1 MSKSYDEI
9 RKKIVDGD
17 VVVMTAQ
24 EFKEYVKAN
33 GVKKAAKD
41 VDIVTT
47 GTFGAMCSSG
57 AYFNFGHSDPPMKMQ
72 KVWMDGIPAYA
83 GLAAVDAYLG
93 ATELDETNNM
103 MHGGAHVIEDLVR
116 GKAVRLKAT
125 AYGTDCYPKK
135 EIDTYVSLK
144 TVNQAVLLNVRNC
157 YQNYA
162 VATNSG
168 SRTLYT
174 YMGKLLPEYGNAT
187 YSSAGE
193 LSPLMNDPY
202 YRSIGIG
209 TRIFLGG
216 AQGFVIWEGT
226 QFNPGVPRTPAGVP
240 KRAAGS
246 IAVIGDL
253 KQMSSEF
260 LRGLTFTRYGTSLG
274 LGIGIPIPILDEEMA
289 RACAITDDQ
298 IVTAMFDY
306 SQPTRSRTVLKE
318 TTYAELRSGEIEL
331 KGKQIPTSS
340 LSSLYKARQIS
351 QILKSQIQKGEFM
364 IEAGPEL
371 ADGQGIQGTGCP
383 NGKGGDVIEDQSR
396 AQLQPR
402 GREHTNHTQP
412 HRKIPSAGE
421 HTPR

>member
-1 MSKSYDEI
+1 
-9 RKKIVDGD
+9 VDGE
-17 VVVMTAQ
+17 VVVMTAE
-24 EFKEYVKAN
+24 EFKEYVRAK

-57 AYFNFGHSDPPMKMQ
+57 AYFNFGHADPPIKMQ

-93 ATELDETNNM
+93 ATELDDTNNM

-116 GKAVRLKAT
+116 GKAVRLRAT
-125 AYGTDCYPKK
+125 AYGTDCYPRK
-135 EIDTYVSLK
+135 EIDTFVSLK
-144 TVNQAVLLNVRNC
+144 TINQAVLFNVRNC

-162 VATNSG
+162 VATNS
-168 SRTLYT
+168 SSKTLYT

-187 YSSAGE
+187 FSSAGE

-209 TRIFLGG
+209 TRVFLGG
-216 AQGFVIWEGT
+216 GQGYVIWEGT

-253 KQMSSEF
+253 KQMTPEF
-260 LRGLTFTRYGTSLG
+260 LRGLTFTKYGTSLG

-289 RACAITDDQ
+289 KACAVTNDQ
-298 IVTAMFDY
+298 IVSAIFDY

-318 TTYAELRSGEIEL
+318 LTYAELRSGEIEL
-331 KGKQIPTSS
+331 KGKHIPTSS

-351 QILKSQIQKGEFM
+351 QILKNQILKGDFL
-364 IEAGPEL
+364 IEKPVQNFSMDRVFKTL
-371 ADGQGIQGTGCP
+371 
-383 NGKGGDVIEDQSR
+383 DVRTEKE
-396 AQLQPR
+396 AM
-402 GREHTNHTQP
+402 
-412 HRKIPSAGE
+412 
-421 HTPR
+421 

>member
-9 RKKIVDGD
+9 RKKTVNGD
-17 VVVMTAQ
+17 VVVMTAL

-57 AYFNFGHSDPPMKMQ
+57 AYFNFGHSDPPIKMQ
-72 KVWMDGIPAYA
+72 KVWMDGISAYA

-144 TVNQAVLLNVRNC
+144 TINQAVLLNVRNC

-193 LSPLMNDPY
+193 LSPLLNDPY

-318 TTYAELRSGEIEL
+318 ITYAELRSGEIEL
-331 KGKQIPTSS
+331 KGKHIPTSS

-364 IEAGPEL
+364 MERPVQSLPMDRVFKALDVRTEKEAM
-371 ADGQGIQGTGCP
+371 
-383 NGKGGDVIEDQSR
+383 
-396 AQLQPR
+396 
-402 GREHTNHTQP
+402 
-412 HRKIPSAGE
+412 
-421 HTPR
+421 

>member
-9 RKKIVDGD
+9 QKKTMDGD

-253 KQMSSEF
+253 KQMSPEF

-318 TTYAELRSGEIEL
+318 ITYAELRSGEIEL
-331 KGKQIPTSS
+331 KGKHIPTSS

-364 IEAGPEL
+364 IEKPVQNL
-371 ADGQGIQGTGCP
+371 PMDRVFKTL
-383 NGKGGDVIEDQSR
+383 DVRTEKE
-396 AQLQPR
+396 AM
-402 GREHTNHTQP
+402 
-412 HRKIPSAGE
+412 
-421 HTPR
+421 

>member
-1 MSKSYDEI
+1 
-9 RKKIVDGD
+9 VDGD

-57 AYFNFGHSDPPMKMQ
+57 AYFNFGHSDPPIKMQ

-93 ATELDETNNM
+93 ATELDDTNNM

-193 LSPLMNDPY
+193 LSPLLNDPY

-253 KQMSSEF
+253 KQMSPEF

-306 SQPTRSRTVLKE
+306 SQPARSRTVLKE
-318 TTYAELRSGEIEL
+318 ITYAELRSGEIEL

-351 QILKSQIQKGEFM
+351 QILKSQIQKGAFM
-364 IEAGPEL
+364 IERPVQNLPMDRVFKAL
-371 ADGQGIQGTGCP
+371 
-383 NGKGGDVIEDQSR
+383 DVRTEKE
-396 AQLQPR
+396 AM
-402 GREHTNHTQP
+402 
-412 HRKIPSAGE
+412 
-421 HTPR
+421 

>member
-1 MSKSYDEI
+1 M
-9 RKKIVDGD
+9 DGE
-17 VVVMTAQ
+17 VVVMTAE
-24 EFKEYVKAN
+24 EFKEYVRAK

-57 AYFNFGHSDPPMKMQ
+57 AYFNFGHADPPIKMQ

-93 ATELDETNNM
+93 ATELDDTNNM

-116 GKAVRLKAT
+116 GKAVRLRAT
-125 AYGTDCYPKK
+125 AYGTDCYPRK
-135 EIDTYVSLK
+135 EIDTFVSLK
-144 TVNQAVLLNVRNC
+144 TVNQAVLFNVRNC

-162 VATNSG
+162 VATNS
-168 SRTLYT
+168 SSKTLYT

-187 YSSAGE
+187 FSSAGE

-209 TRIFLGG
+209 TRVFLGG
-216 AQGFVIWEGT
+216 GQGYVIWEGT

-253 KQMSSEF
+253 KQMTPEF

-289 RACAITDDQ
+289 KACAVTNDQ
-298 IVTAMFDY
+298 IVSAIFDY

-318 TTYAELRSGEIEL
+318 LTYAELRSGEIEL
-331 KGKQIPTSS
+331 KGKHIPTSS

-351 QILKSQIQKGEFM
+351 QMLKSQILKGDFL
-364 IEAGPEL
+364 IEKPVQNFSMDRVFKTL
-371 ADGQGIQGTGCP
+371 
-383 NGKGGDVIEDQSR
+383 DVRTEKE
-396 AQLQPR
+396 AM
-402 GREHTNHTQP
+402 
-412 HRKIPSAGE
+412 
-421 HTPR
+421 

>member
-1 MSKSYDEI
+1 
-9 RKKIVDGD
+9 
-17 VVVMTAQ
+17 MTAE
-24 EFKEYVKAN
+24 EFKEYVRAK

-57 AYFNFGHSDPPMKMQ
+57 AYFNFGHADPPIKMQ

-93 ATELDETNNM
+93 ATELDDTNNM

-116 GKAVRLKAT
+116 GKAVRLRAT
-125 AYGTDCYPKK
+125 AYGTDCYPRK
-135 EIDTYVSLK
+135 EIDTFVSLK
-144 TVNQAVLLNVRNC
+144 TINQAVLFNVRNC

-162 VATNSG
+162 VATNS
-168 SRTLYT
+168 SSKTLYT

-187 YSSAGE
+187 FSSAGE

-209 TRIFLGG
+209 TRVFLGG
-216 AQGFVIWEGT
+216 GQGYVIWEGT

-253 KQMSSEF
+253 KQMTPEF
-260 LRGLTFTRYGTSLG
+260 LRGLTFTKYGTSLG

-289 RACAITDDQ
+289 KACAVTNDQ
-298 IVTAMFDY
+298 ILTAIFDY
-306 SQPTRSRTVLKE
+306 SQPARSRTVLKE
-318 TTYAELRSGEIEL
+318 LTYAELRSGEIEL
-331 KGKQIPTSS
+331 KGKHIPTSS

-351 QILKSQIQKGEFM
+351 QILKNQILKGDFL
-364 IEAGPEL
+364 IEKPVQNFSMDRVFKAL
-371 ADGQGIQGTGCP
+371 
-383 NGKGGDVIEDQSR
+383 DVRTEKE
-396 AQLQPR
+396 AM
-402 GREHTNHTQP
+402 
-412 HRKIPSAGE
+412 
-421 HTPR
+421 

>member
-1 MSKSYDEI
+1 VSKSYDEI
-9 RKKIVDGD
+9 RKKTMDGD

-24 EFKEYVKAN
+24 EFKKYVKAN

-57 AYFNFGHSDPPMKMQ
+57 AYFNFGHSDPPIKMQ

-93 ATELDETNNM
+93 ATELDDTNNM

-144 TVNQAVLLNVRNC
+144 TVNQAVLLNARNC

-253 KQMSSEF
+253 KQMSPEF

-306 SQPTRSRTVLKE
+306 SQPARSRTVLKE
-318 TTYAELRSGEIEL
+318 ITYAELRSGEIEL
-331 KGKQIPTSS
+331 KGKHIPTSS
-340 LSSLYKARQIS
+340 LSSLYKARQIT

-364 IEAGPEL
+364 IEKPVQNL
-371 ADGQGIQGTGCP
+371 PMDRVFRP
-383 NGKGGDVIEDQSR
+383 LDVRTEKE
-396 AQLQPR
+396 AM
-402 GREHTNHTQP
+402 
-412 HRKIPSAGE
+412 
-421 HTPR
+421 

>member
-1 MSKSYDEI
+1 VSKSYDEI
-9 RKKIVDGD
+9 RKKTMNGD

-57 AYFNFGHSDPPMKMQ
+57 AYFNFGHSDPPIKMQ

-93 ATELDETNNM
+93 ATELDDTNNM

-193 LSPLMNDPY
+193 LSPLLNDPY

-306 SQPTRSRTVLKE
+306 SQPARSRTVLKE
-318 TTYAELRSGEIEL
+318 ITYAELRSGEIEL
-331 KGKQIPTSS
+331 KGKHIPTSS

-364 IEAGPEL
+364 MERPVQSLPMDRVFKALDVRTEKEAM
-371 ADGQGIQGTGCP
+371 
-383 NGKGGDVIEDQSR
+383 
-396 AQLQPR
+396 
-402 GREHTNHTQP
+402 
-412 HRKIPSAGE
+412 
-421 HTPR
+421 

>member
-1 MSKSYDEI
+1 MTKSYDEI
-9 RKKIVDGD
+9 RKRTMDGD

-24 EFKEYVKAN
+24 EFKVYVKAN
-33 GVKKAAKD
+33 GVKKAAKE

-57 AYFNFGHSDPPMKMQ
+57 AYFNFGHSDPPIKMQ

-93 ATELDETNNM
+93 ATELDDTNNM

-144 TVNQAVLLNVRNC
+144 TVNQAVLFNVRNC

-193 LSPLMNDPY
+193 LSPLINDPY

-246 IAVIGDL
+246 LAVIGDL
-253 KQMSSEF
+253 KQMSAEF

-306 SQPTRSRTVLKE
+306 SQPTRSRTVLE
-318 TTYAELRSGEIEL
+318 EITYAELRSGEIEL
-331 KGKQIPTSS
+331 KGKHIPTSS

-351 QILKSQIQKGEFM
+351 QILKSQIQKGSFM
-364 IEAGPEL
+364 IERPVQNLPMDRVFKAL
-371 ADGQGIQGTGCP
+371 
-383 NGKGGDVIEDQSR
+383 DVRTEKE
-396 AQLQPR
+396 AM
-402 GREHTNHTQP
+402 
-412 HRKIPSAGE
+412 
-421 HTPR
+421 

>member
-9 RKKIVDGD
+9 RKKTTDGD

-24 EFKEYVKAN
+24 EFKKYVKAN

-57 AYFNFGHSDPPMKMQ
+57 AYFNFGHSDPPIKMQ

-93 ATELDETNNM
+93 ATELDDTNNM

-144 TVNQAVLLNVRNC
+144 TVNQAVLLNARNC

-240 KRAAGS
+240 RRAAGS

-253 KQMSSEF
+253 KQMSPEF

-306 SQPTRSRTVLKE
+306 SQPARSRTVLKE
-318 TTYAELRSGEIEL
+318 ITYAELRSGEIEL
-331 KGKQIPTSS
+331 KGKHIPTSS

-351 QILKSQIQKGEFM
+351 QILKNQIQKGEFM
-364 IEAGPEL
+364 IEKPVQNL
-371 ADGQGIQGTGCP
+371 PMDRVFRP
-383 NGKGGDVIEDQSR
+383 LDVRTEKE
-396 AQLQPR
+396 AM
-402 GREHTNHTQP
+402 
-412 HRKIPSAGE
+412 
-421 HTPR
+421 